1 MLSVTVA
8 PDTSFCMNSSLIFSV
23 VVVVVVIVVV
33 VVSAKSTVPSYNLK
47 RYRRSLFITS
57 D

>member
-23 VVVVVVIVVV
+23 VVVVVIVVV
-33 VVSAKSTVPSYNLK
+33 VVSASQRCDLT
-47 RYRRSLFITS
+47 I
-57 D
+57 

>member
-8 PDTSFCMNSSLIFSV
+8 PDTSFCMNSSLIFS
-23 VVVVVVIVVV
+23 VVVVVIVVV

>member
-1 MLSVTVA
+1 MLSIVTVA

-33 VVSAKSTVPSYNLK
+33 VVSASQRCDLT
-47 RYRRSLFITS
+47 I
-57 D
+57 